1 MSWLS
6 NLLGAIKKSAPAP
19 EIILPPALPLP
30 GTSVTFDVAFE
41 RLVGHEGGYVNHPD
55 DPGGETN
62 WGITQRTARE
72 AGYLGSMRE
81 LTREQAREIYRTAYW
96 QRARCDEFD
105 GAIAFQLFDAAVNHG
120 IGNAIR
126 FLQRA
131 VGVADDG
138 VIGPVTMAAV
148 KSMTVTDVLARF
160 NAARLRFYTSL
171 STWPSFGRGW
181 ARRVAGNLDYG
192 ADDA

>member
-1 MSWLS
+1 MSLS
-6 NLLGAIKKSAPAP
+6 SFFRDLLKAPTQSAPPAP
-19 EIILPPALPLP
+19 AMPAP
-30 GTSVTFDVAFE
+30 GSIVTFDVAFE
-41 RLVGHEGGYVNHPD
+41 RLIGHEGGYVNHPD

-72 AGYLGSMRE
+72 AGYAGSMRD
-81 LTREQAREIYRTAYW
+81 LTREQAREIYRAAYW
-96 QRARCDEFD
+96 QRAKCDEFD
-105 GAIAFQLFDAAVNHG
+105 GAIAFQIFDSAVNHG

-131 VGVADDG
+131 AGVADDG

-148 KSMTVTDVLARF
+148 RGMTVTDVLARF
-160 NAARLRFYTSL
+160 NAARLMFYTNL
-171 STWPSFGRGW
+171 STWPTFGRGW
-181 ARRVAGNLDYG
+181 ARRVAGNLNYG

>member
-6 NLLGAIKKSAPAP
+6 NLWGALGKQPAPVPVPQVAPAP
-19 EIILPPALPLP
+19 
-30 GTSVTFDVAFE
+30 GTVVTFDVAFD
-41 RLVGHEGGYVNHPD
+41 RLIDHEGGYVNHPD

-62 WGITQRTARE
+62 WGITLRTARE
-72 AGYLGSMRE
+72 AGYTGSMRD

-96 QRARCDEFD
+96 RRARCDELD
-105 GAIAFQLFDAAVNHG
+105 GAIAFQVFDAAVNHG

-131 VGVADDG
+131 AGVADDG
-138 VIGPVTMAAV
+138 VIGPLTMAAV
-148 KSMTVTDVLARF
+148 RSMSVTDVLARF
-160 NAARLRFYTSL
+160 NAARLTFYTGL
-171 STWPSFGRGW
+171 STWPTFGKGW
-181 ARRVAGNLDYG
+181 ARRIAGNLNYG

>member
-1 MSWLS
+1 MSLS
-6 NLLGAIKKSAPAP
+6 TFFKRVFQPAPPSAPSVPTSAP
-19 EIILPPALPLP
+19 PPP
-30 GTSVTFDVAFE
+30 GTVVTFDVAFD
-41 RLVGHEGGYVNHPD
+41 RVIGHEGGYVNHPD

-62 WGITQRTARE
+62 WGITLRTARE
-72 AGYLGSMRE
+72 AGYTGSMRE

-105 GAIAFQLFDAAVNHG
+105 GAIAFQVFDAAVNHG
-120 IGNAIR
+120 IGNSIR

-131 VGVADDG
+131 AGVADDG
-138 VIGPVTMAAV
+138 VMGPVTMAAIRA
-148 KSMTVTDVLARF
+148 MTVTDVLARF
-160 NAARLRFYTSL
+160 NAARLNFYTKL

-181 ARRVAGNLDYG
+181 TRRVAGNLNYG